1 MSGHSHWATIKR
13 KKSAVDAK
21 RGKMFSKLA
30 RNITVAAK
38 TGGGNPAL
46 NITLQYAIDKAKA
59 ANMPKDNI
67 ERAVQ
72 KGIGGTSGEDLFE
85 CLYEGYGP
93 NGVAIMLE
101 IVTDNKNRTASEI
114 RKLFGTYGGSLG
126 GSGSVSWLFEKK
138 GMIDVNIE
146 KVDED
151 RLMMTALEA
160 GAEDVVT
167 VEHVY
172 QVICTP
178 SDFEN
183 TKRAL
188 AGQNIPV
195 ESAEISWTPKS
206 FVELDETAGK
216 KLVEL
221 MDALEDHDDVQ
232 DVCANFHLP
241 KELLLEMQ
249 EKR

>member
-1 MSGHSHWATIKR
+1 MAGHSHWASIKR
-13 KKSAVDAK
+13 KKSVIDAK

-30 RNITVAAK
+30 RNITAAARS
-38 TGGGNPAL
+38 GGGNPDTNL
-46 NITLQYAIDKAKA
+46 RLQYAVEKAKA

-67 ERAVQ
+67 ERAIQ
-72 KGIGGTSGEDLFE
+72 KGIGGTPGEEIFE

-93 NGVAIMLE
+93 KGVAVMLE

-114 RKLFGTYGGSLG
+114 RKIFDRFGGSLG
-126 GSGSVSWLFEKK
+126 ASGCVSWMFEKK
-138 GMIDVNIE
+138 GMIVINSD

-151 RLMMTALEA
+151 KLMMAALEA
-160 GAEDVVT
+160 GAEDVLH

-172 QVICTP
+172 QVICQP
-178 SDFEN
+178 ADFERVKS
-183 TKRAL
+183 TL
-188 AGQNIPV
+188 EEQNISY
-195 ESAEISWTPKS
+195 ESAEISWIPNN
-206 FVELDETAGK
+206 FIELDEDTGK
-216 KLVEL
+216 KVVEL

-232 DVCANFHLP
+232 EVYANFNLP

>member
-1 MSGHSHWATIKR
+1 MAGHSHWASIKR
-13 KKSAVDAK
+13 KKSAIDAK

-38 TGGGNPAL
+38 RGGGNPDL
-46 NITLQYAIDKAKA
+46 NIKLQYAIEKAKA

-67 ERAVQ
+67 ERAIQ

-93 NGVAIMLE
+93 SGVAIMLE

-114 RKLFGTYGGSLG
+114 RKIFERFGGSLG
-126 GSGSVSWLFEKK
+126 ASGCVSWMFEKK
-138 GMIDVNIE
+138 GIFAVNSD

-151 RLMMTALEA
+151 QLMMIALEA
-160 GAEDVVT
+160 GAEDVLH

-172 QVICTP
+172 QIICPP
-178 SDFEN
+178 SDSERIKNFLTE
-183 TKRAL
+183 
-188 AGQNIPV
+188 QNVPF
-195 ESAEISWTPKS
+195 ESAEISWIPKS
-206 FVELDETAGK
+206 FVELDEVAGK
-216 KLVEL
+216 KVVAL

-232 DVCANFHLP
+232 EVYANFNLP